1 MGSLIDKEG
10 RPNPLDKFSMGR
22 IEYFTKSEV
31 IDQRAVIWKRF
42 RAEFVEE
49 MWHRKNV
56 VAVGGIMLLILFLL
70 LIK

>member
-49 MWHRKNV
+49 MWHRKK
-56 VAVGGIMLLILFLL
+56 VGA
-70 LIK
+70 